1 MNTPNEVVHSY
12 LERFGK
18 MWEQTGLTH
27 IGGKILGYLLIC
39 DKDIVSFQELVENLN
54 VSKASVSNNI
64 KALLKI
70 QFIEKVALED
80 SRKTHYRVQ
89 QVNMVKIMQE
99 RLKLFVLFSD
109 IMEEGIEIKANKRDA
124 AAYFMQDAADFYRW
138 FAEKMPL
145 YLNDYEKAH
154 QKINNADL

>member
-1 MNTPNEVVHSY
+1 MNRQNEAEHSY

-39 DKDIVSFQELVENLN
+39 DKEMVSFQELVENLN

-70 QFIEKVALED
+70 QFVEKVVLED

-89 QVNMVKIMQE
+89 QVDMLKIMQE

-109 IMEEGIEIKANKRDA
+109 IMEEGIAIKAHKGDSA
-124 AAYFMQDAADFYRW
+124 AKFMQDAADFYRW
-138 FAEKMPL
+138 FAEKMPE
-145 YLNDYEKAH
+145 YLNDYEKGH
-154 QKINNADL
+154 QKNK